1 MFFINSIYLYVSS
14 LINFTASYGRCTRCQ
29 YCVVRFY
36 CAISFS
42 TRKKRK
48 LSVLR
53 TLLRKNWQP
62 LNMLVKTNLRRTDT
76 EFKSNEYVPETMPN
90 KKQEKWQLWQVPDT
104 RVTGY
109 RDKAIQSTTNRG
121 NGGTMII
128 ANNAPR
134 GMSTPDKKLW
144 IRSQVMIS

>member
-1 MFFINSIYLYVSS
+1 M
-14 LINFTASYGRCTRCQ
+14 
-29 YCVVRFY
+29 
-36 CAISFS
+36 
-42 TRKKRK
+42 
-48 LSVLR
+48 LR
-53 TLLRKNWQP
+53 TLLRKKWQP

-121 NGGTMII
+121 NGRTMII

-144 IRSQVMIS
+144 IRSQVMISQHVRKIANYWSSFFTGYD